1 MEIKL
6 PSDCSGLLRYEIA
19 TGVDAFST
27 LRDASLP
34 YSVLQAHQTHGDK
47 VVVVEDRGVKRG
59 DLEGVDALVTR
70 LTDFAIGV
78 RTADCV
84 PVLLYDP
91 VRRAIAA
98 VHAGWKGT
106 VKKIARKAVRVMAS
120 EFGTDP
126 ATLFAVIGPSIAAE
140 SFQVGQEVAD
150 SFTEAGFPSSLIVDA
165 GSRNSS
171 AVPLAPATV
180 APAQNPMRGGLHID
194 LWAANRWLLEEAGLA
209 PGRIM
214 VAGIDTYVR
223 NDLFFSARR
232 EGIGCG
238 RIINAIK
245 LK

>member
-1 MEIKL
+1 MDIRI
-6 PSDCSGLLRYEIA
+6 PSDSTGLLQYEIG
-19 TGVDAFST
+19 TGVEAFST
-27 LRDASLP
+27 LRDAPLP
-34 YSVLQAHQTHGDK
+34 YPVLQGHQTHDD
-47 VVVVEDRGVKRG
+47 VVVVVTDRGMTRE

-70 LTDFAIGV
+70 LPDFAIGV

-91 VRRAIAA
+91 VCRAVAA

-106 VKKIARKAVRVMAS
+106 VKKIAPKAVSVMAS
-120 EFGTDP
+120 EFGTSP
-126 ATLFAVIGPSIAAE
+126 SSLLAVIGPSIAPV

-150 SFTEAGFPSSLIVDA
+150 RFLEAGFPASVIMDMGPRCA
-165 GSRNSS
+165 AS
-171 AVPLAPATV
+171 APLAPATA
-180 APAQNPMRGGLHID
+180 APALTPMQGGLHVD

-209 PGRIM
+209 QERIL
-214 VAGIDTYVR
+214 VAGIDTYAR

-232 EGIGCG
+232 EGISCG